1 MNINI
6 RVPIIRLLIK
16 LLKYLSGGKVG
27 IVYHTKAEITRK
39 EKNEEAFR
47 IICEIFEEYYE
58 IPFKKLIEITR
69 IRPICEKR
77 QLLHFLAYKY
87 TGLSTIEIG
96 RHTNK
101 DHATVLHSFKVIY
114 NLLETDKH
122 MLSQHNDLC
131 KNIEINL
138 INN

>member
-1 MNINI
+1 MKIF
-6 RVPIIRLLIK
+6 IIRTLIK
-16 LLKYLSGGKVG
+16 LLKYFSNGKVE
-27 IVYHTKAEITRK
+27 IRYHSRAEITRK

-47 IICEIFEEYYE
+47 IICDIFEEYYE

-96 RHTNK
+96 KRTNK

-114 NLLETDKH
+114 NLLETDRH

-131 KNIEINL
+131 KEIEINL